1 MKWIVLKVK
10 KGGNEKVLLT
20 ILLRRSN
27 FMLAFLRDS
36 NDSNSVIDIFNKL
49 EKKLSNKVNFM
60 NLFNVCLKD
69 KGSKFSK
76 PDLLEDNTAGISRTH
91 IFYCDPRQSQQKIRL
106 KKTMNISD
114 IFIIKV
120 SHLIILLRIWLMR

>member
-1 MKWIVLKVK
+1 MLLFMKWIVLKVK

-36 NDSNSVIDIFNKL
+36 NDSNSVIDIF
-49 EKKLSNKVNFM
+49 
-60 NLFNVCLKD
+60 
-69 KGSKFSK
+69 SK

-91 IFYCDPRQSQQKIRL
+91 IFYCDPEQSQ
-106 KKTMNISD
+106 
-114 IFIIKV
+114 
-120 SHLIILLRIWLMR
+120 